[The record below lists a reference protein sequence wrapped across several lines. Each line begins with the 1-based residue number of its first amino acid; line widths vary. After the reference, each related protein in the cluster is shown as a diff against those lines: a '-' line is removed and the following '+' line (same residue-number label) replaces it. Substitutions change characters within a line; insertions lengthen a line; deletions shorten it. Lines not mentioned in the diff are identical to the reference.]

1 MGIGTTSPTGGATT
15 VVDVYGS
22 SSSAINFHNATSGT
36 TATDGGVVGQYGNDL
51 VLFNY
56 EAGIIQLGTNNTE
69 RMRIDSS
76 GRVGIATDSPVSK
89 LDIAW
94 GGYQTSGYALTVGAD
109 IGNNST
115 RTNNTIKYGVVS
127 GVNYSNSEKQVEL
140 LTHTSNSVSN
150 TLSLGGAGN
159 TALTSPTEILFLTS
173 STQNGAG
180 GTERMRIDSGG
191 DVSFRDTSANQGFYW
206 DASAASLGIGTDSPQ
221 SPFDVTNSSSGAY
234 TSSNTLTAEQ
244 TARLSNLNTTA
255 NTAATL
261 LFVTSA
267 SGGSGIST
275 ISSVGTGAG
284 STALTFGTRLSGG
297 SVSEKMRIDSSGN
310 LSIGSLQSSGQKILV
325 SDVTASACDGRG
337 IQFRGTQS
345 IADDS
350 TITVT
355 TGNSGL
361 LFVTDND
368 LGDGALFAVSYKTSV
383 VTKLSDPSD
392 IFAVADTD
400 GKVCV
405 FKSANTLDV
414 TVKNRRGAT
423 KAITAVSII
432 VSD

>member
-1 MGIGTTSPTGGATT
+1 MYGTVRSDGLTVVKDSATSTIGSDLINFGGTDYYSAEVELKDSSNRTVVLRSPSGIANARVGTTTNHQFEVITSDTLRASVGTGGDISFYEDTGVTAKFFWDASAESLGIGTTSPTGGATT

-180 GTERMRIDSGG
+180 GTERMRIDSSGNLKFNSGYGSAATAYGVRAWVHFGGSSATIGGDGNVSSITDNGTGDFTINFSTAMPDVHYSATVTTASQPAVTSYHLDRIQNYTTTSIKLEIVNATNISQNADPG
-191 DVSFRDTSANQGFYW
+191 DVS
-206 DASAASLGIGTDSPQ
+206 
-221 SPFDVTNSSSGAY
+221 
-234 TSSNTLTAEQ
+234 
-244 TARLSNLNTTA
+244 
-255 NTAATL
+255 
-261 LFVTSA
+261 
-267 SGGSGIST
+267 
-275 ISSVGTGAG
+275 
-284 STALTFGTRLSGG
+284 
-297 SVSEKMRIDSSGN
+297 
-310 LSIGSLQSSGQKILV
+310 
-325 SDVTASACDGRG
+325 
-337 IQFRGTQS
+337 
-345 IADDS
+345 
-350 TITVT
+350 
-355 TGNSGL
+355 
-361 LFVTDND
+361 
-368 LGDGALFAVSYKTSV
+368 
-383 VTKLSDPSD
+383 
-392 IFAVADTD
+392 
-400 GKVCV
+400 
-405 FKSANTLDV
+405 V
-414 TVKNRRGAT
+414 TVVR
-423 KAITAVSII
+423 
-432 VSD
+432 